1 MNKFIMMKAKKWSK
15 WVWVKAKNNPMYS
28 IPLVLIVAYFIW
40 KQFMANYTGAN
51 VITASDVTKYQPD
64 AFGFGIASTDTEAVN
79 FFAQTTNDILRQLRV
94 EWWQTYKTN
103 VFTDITVLNTAE
115 MVDTKVNLD
124 QFERAGVYLF
134 LGRFL
139 CPALTKFRHE
149 TEKDRF
155 ERMGEF
161 YMSEYN
167 KEWRTILEDGV
178 EYDETGDGT
187 IQVSE
192 REPLHG
198 FRRLTR

>member
-1 MNKFIMMKAKKWSK
+1 
-15 WVWVKAKNNPMYS
+15 
-28 IPLVLIVAYFIW
+28 
-40 KQFMANYTGAN
+40 MANYTGAD
-51 VITASDVTKYQPD
+51 VIVAADVTKYQPD
-64 AFGFGIASTDTEAVN
+64 AFGFGIAAGDTEAVN

-103 VFTDITVLNTAE
+103 IFTDITILNTAE

-139 CPALTKFRHE
+139 CPALTKFRPE

-155 ERMGEF
+155 ERMAEY

-167 KEWRTILEDGV
+167 KEWRMILEDGV
-178 EYDETGDGT
+178 EYDTDADGT
-187 IQVSE
+187 IVTNE

-198 FRRLTR
+198 FRRLVR

>member
-1 MNKFIMMKAKKWSK
+1 
-15 WVWVKAKNNPMYS
+15 
-28 IPLVLIVAYFIW
+28 
-40 KQFMANYTGAN
+40 MANYTGAN

-94 EWWQTYKTN
+94 EWWPTYKTN
-103 VFTDITVLNTAE
+103 IFTDITVLNTAE

-139 CPALTKFRHE
+139 CPALTKFRPE

-155 ERMGEF
+155 ERMQEY
-161 YMSEYN
+161 YMGQYN
-167 KEWRTILEDGV
+167 IEWRMILEDGV
-178 EYDETGDGT
+178 EYDSTADGS
-187 IQVSE
+187 IVSNE

-198 FRRLTR
+198 YRRLNR